1 MIPLSWAS
9 PHICYTSVKEN
20 KNERQLQDWRSF
32 FTEQEQNESLKKS
45 VRWTTFTDVVYSGSL
60 YSNPESFRFSP
71 KATDLI

>member
-32 FTEQEQNESLKKS
+32 FTEQEQNESSKS
-45 VRWTTFTDVVYSGSL
+45 QFDGL
-60 YSNPESFRFSP
+60 H
-71 KATDLI
+71 LQM